1 MTRLQT
7 LVKLTKD
14 DIKKFKRVFVKQL
27 KYTNTGLSFNKTKTF
42 DTNRVTHTSN
52 AKRTF
57 SLCVLWR

>member
-7 LVKLTKD
+7 LIKLSKD
-14 DIKKFKRVFVKQL
+14 DMKKLKKVFVRQL
-27 KYTNTGLSFNKTKTF
+27 KYTNTVLSFNKTKTS